1 MTNFIKG
8 SLIMIL
14 TLIIFAGETTM
25 AQSKT
30 GKETGVH
37 NLMPVPENIEF
48 GTGNYRLDT
57 SFVFK
62 VEGFTTKRLN
72 AYATRVLRRL
82 SARTG
87 LFILQDNVS
96 NSDTLKNPGL
106 IIKVD
111 REGEVKLG
119 VDESYKLEV
128 SASGVKLNAV
138 TDIGA
143 MRGLETLLQL
153 IEKDKKGYFLPV
165 VKIEDKPFYK
175 WRGLMI
181 DACRHWMPMDM
192 VLRNIDG
199 MAAVKMNVL
208 HFHLSEDQGFRIESK
223 VFPKLHEMGSDGNY
237 FTQEQIKEIIK
248 YAADRGIRVYPEF
261 DVPGH
266 ATAWFVGHPELASQ
280 PGPYKIERR
289 WGIFEPVMDP
299 TKETTYEFLDKL
311 FTEMAG
317 LFPDEYF
324 HIGGDEVKPDHWK
337 KNPDIQKFMKDN
349 NIKDEHDLQAHFN
362 KRILRILQ
370 KNNKKMVGWD
380 EILQPD
386 MPKEIVIHS
395 WRGKK
400 ALLQASKD
408 GYKVILSNG
417 WYIDLNYSTAS
428 HYTNHPVSPD
438 TMLPAEQMAN
448 ILGGEATMW
457 AEMVTHEN
465 VDSRI
470 WPRTAAIAE
479 RLWSPNFIN
488 DVKDMYRR
496 LDRISLQLEE
506 VGLLHEKNHLMMLR
520 RLTGGE
526 DIKPLKML
534 VDVLEPLKGYE
545 RHRHGVKYTQFSPY
559 SRLVDASRA
568 DAQVARNFNEMID
581 LLIESRDGSVA
592 SLLLGQIAYWKSGQA
607 DLDGVITR
615 NPILHEIRPHATTL
629 ASLVEIMP
637 KLIGSIY
644 EGKKAPQSEIDKAN
658 ELLKSVKPW
667 GQAEMP
673 LLKGLEKLVKA
684 CAP

>member
-1 MTNFIKG
+1 MKGKFIIHK
-8 SLIMIL
+8 IVAVFVAI
-14 TLIIFAGETTM
+14 LIISGGEGM
-25 AQSKT
+25 AQNT
-30 GKETGVH
+30 RVH
-37 NLMPVPENIEF
+37 NLMPVPAKVEF
-48 GTGNYRLDT
+48 GSGNFRLTTG
-57 SFVFK
+57 FIFK
-62 VEGFTTKRLN
+62 VDGNTSKRLN

-82 SARTG
+82 SGRTG

-96 NSDTLKNPGL
+96 NSDTLKSPQMR
-106 IIKVD
+106 ISFK
-111 REGEVKLG
+111 REGVLKVGE
-119 VDESYKLEV
+119 DESYTLEV
-128 SASGVKLNAV
+128 TGSGVRLGAV
-138 TDIGA
+138 TDFGA

-153 IEKDKKGYFLPV
+153 IEKDGEGYYLPV

-181 DACRHWMPMDM
+181 DACRHWMPMEM

-199 MAAVKMNVL
+199 MAAMKMNVL

-248 YAADRGIRVYPEF
+248 YAGDRGIRVYPEF

-280 PGPYKIERR
+280 PGPYKIERN
-289 WGIFEPVMDP
+289 WGIFGPVMDP
-299 TKETTYEFLDKL
+299 SKETTYQFLDKF

-337 KNPDIQKFMKDN
+337 NNPDIQKFMKN
-349 NIKDEHDLQAHFN
+349 NKINDEHELQAYFN
-362 KRILRILQ
+362 KRILKILQ
-370 KNNKKMVGWD
+370 KNKKKMVGWD
-380 EILQPD
+380 EILHPD

-408 GYKVILSNG
+408 GYQVILSNG
-417 WYIDLNYSTAS
+417 YYIDLNQSTEF

-438 TMLPAEQMAN
+438 TVLPAEQMAN

-457 AEMVTHEN
+457 AEMVTPET

-479 RLWSPNFIN
+479 RFWSSNTVN
-488 DVKDMYRR
+488 DVKEMYRR

-506 VGLLHEKNHLMMLR
+506 VGLLHEKNHLMLLR

-526 DIKPLKML
+526 EIKPLKML
-534 VDVLEPLKGYE
+534 ADVLEPLKGYE
-545 RHRHGVKYTQFSPY
+545 RHRHGVKYTQYSPY
-559 SRLVDASRA
+559 TRLVDACRA
-568 DAQVARNFNEMID
+568 DSKVARNFNELVD
-581 LLIESRDGSVA
+581 LFIESKDSKA
-592 SLLLGQIAYWKSGQA
+592 ATQLLDQNAYWKSGLQ
-607 DLDGVITR
+607 DLEGVISG
-615 NPILHEIRPHATTL
+615 NPILFEIKPHSETL
-629 ASLVEIMP
+629 AAISGMIPEF
-637 KLIGSIY
+637 IGAIK
-644 EGKKAPQSEIDKAN
+644 EGKHLSQEKIEKAN
-658 ELLKSVKPW
+658 GLLKSVKPW
-667 GQAEMP
+667 GQLEMP
-673 LLKGLEKLVKA
+673 VLKGFEKLLKG